1 MQATRW
7 EELEPGP
14 AAKEQR
20 ERERERE
27 KEKEKE
33 KQNSYIESKVNLSIC
48 NLIKQLQS
56 HVSTHNY

>member
-14 AAKEQR
+14 AAEEQR
-20 ERERERE
+20 EKERERERE
-27 KEKEKE
+27 KEKERE

-48 NLIKQLQS
+48 NLIKQS
-56 HVSTHNY
+56 HVSTYNY